1 MFPLSKKFKATT
13 FSKAFFLNAFT
24 SAMIAATAVAMSSQL
39 NDEKSYTYKYF
50 NSVYLKSDLTSAH
63 KMLIVFITCFFGAV
77 IVSGFAGIAIS
88 QTISLSGIDTLGL
101 VLIGLT
107 AGFSVDYAVSKAKKV
122 NQ

>member
-1 MFPLSKKFKATT
+1 MVEALLAVVIATVSGAILNTIRGFLGSDEPRYDIKK
-13 FSKAFFLNAFT
+13 
-24 SAMIAATAVAMSSQL
+24 
-39 NDEKSYTYKYF
+39 
-50 NSVYLKSDLTSAH
+50 
-63 KMLIVFITCFFGAV
+63 FFGAV

-88 QTISLSGIDTLGL
+88 QTISLSGIDILGL